1 MNNDLNN
8 DPDNERVGDSQ
19 IPDSANNEG
28 FDPSTDIIYVDNEP
42 LIVDSLIVDSDEIP
56 YDEPIIYESIPST
69 YGPPPHWEE
78 EEELRNLDLNTIPEE
93 FLPYDLIDISADDLI
108 YISDDDLIYFGSD
121 ESDESD
127 GSDESDRS
135 DRSDE
140 SDRSDRSD

>member
-28 FDPSTDIIYVDNEP
+28 FDPSTDIIYVDNMP
-42 LIVDSLIVDSDEIP
+42 LIVDSDEIP

-78 EEELRNLDLNTIPEE
+78 EEKLRNLDLNTIPEE
-93 FLPYDLIDISADDLI
+93 FLPYDLIDRSADDLI
-108 YISDDDLIYFGSD
+108 YFESDDDLIYFGSD

-127 GSDESDRS
+127 KSDKSDRS
-135 DRSDE
+135 DGSDK
-140 SDRSDRSD
+140 SD

>member
-1 MNNDLNN
+1 MNNDLNK

-28 FDPSTDIIYVDNEP
+28 FDPSTDIIYVDNMP
-42 LIVDSLIVDSDEIP
+42 LIVDSDEIP
-56 YDEPIIYESIPST
+56 YDEPIIYESIPCT

-108 YISDDDLIYFGSD
+108 YFGSDDDLIYFGSD
-121 ESDESD
+121 SSD
-127 GSDESDRS
+127 GSDGSDRS
-135 DRSDE
+135 DGSDK
-140 SDRSDRSD
+140 SD